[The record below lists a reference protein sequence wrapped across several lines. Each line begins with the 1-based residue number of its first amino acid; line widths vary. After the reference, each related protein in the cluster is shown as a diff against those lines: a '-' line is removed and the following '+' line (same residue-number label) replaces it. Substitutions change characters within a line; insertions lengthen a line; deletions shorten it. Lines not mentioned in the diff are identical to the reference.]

1 MGLPG
6 IGKTS
11 LIKNTIDYISE
22 RSLLKGGSIFI
33 NARNVTVSEQFM
45 KKFNQQLI
53 SENPILF
60 GNAKEKSHLK
70 Q

>member
-45 KKFNQQLI
+45 KKFNQMLI
-53 SENPILF
+53 AENPILF
-60 GNAKEKSHLK
+60 GNAKA
-70 Q
+70 